1 MVFVIASLA
10 YWYTRQTPQSKHSL
24 RIWRS
29 STQTSR
35 TGSEHW
41 DLFCFHFAIFFFFKE
56 MPGGWRQG
64 LMLWVWDQTQG
75 LSGAFSSGATTIK
88 SIPLQ
93 HATHSKALRYGVAHL
108 SPQLGLEH
116 FIPPGRVPASLTHFS
131 LPSNY
136 QPIAIPDQLL
146 LHKLASSSVSQQRSQ
161 TLHGLCG
168 HLVLVSKVS
177 YGSSYCS
184 MV

>member
-1 MVFVIASLA
+1 
-10 YWYTRQTPQSKHSL
+10 
-24 RIWRS
+24 
-29 STQTSR
+29 
-35 TGSEHW
+35 
-41 DLFCFHFAIFFFFKE
+41 
-56 MPGGWRQG
+56 
-64 LMLWVWDQTQG
+64 MLWVWDQTQG

-116 FIPPGRVPASLTHFS
+116 FIPPGRIPTSLIHLS

-146 LHKLASSSVSQQRSQ
+146 HKLASSSVSRQHSQ

>member
-1 MVFVIASLA
+1 MGPLLLPFR
-10 YWYTRQTPQSKHSL
+10 Y
-24 RIWRS
+24 
-29 STQTSR
+29 
-35 TGSEHW
+35 
-41 DLFCFHFAIFFFFKE
+41 FFFKRNAWWVE
-56 MPGGWRQG
+56 AGIDVVG
-64 LMLWVWDQTQG
+64 LGSNSGTYAS
-75 LSGAFSSGATTIK
+75 SGAFSSGATTIK

-93 HATHSKALRYGVAHL
+93 HATHSKALRYGAAHL
-108 SPQLGLEH
+108 SPQLDLEH
-116 FIPPGRVPASLTHFS
+116 FIPPGRVPTSLIHLS

-136 QPIAIPDQLL
+136 QPIAIPNQLL

-177 YGSSYCS
+177 CGSSYCS